1 MGRLN
6 EKKVRLSLTGAIIIL
21 SISIL
26 YSASQISS
34 AIRDSSVNTNGSYDY
49 DYELSRFNDNFEE
62 LLKTLQKNNKSNE

>member
-1 MGRLN
+1 LN
-6 EKKVRLSLTGAIIIL
+6 EKKIGLSLTGAIIIL

-49 DYELSRFNDNFEE
+49 ELSRFNDNFEE
-62 LLKTLQKNNKSNE
+62 LLKTLQ

>member
-26 YSASQISS
+26 YAASQISS
-34 AIRDSSVNTNGSYDY
+34 AIRDSSVNTNDSY

>member
-1 MGRLN
+1 LN
-6 EKKVRLSLTGAIIIL
+6 EKRIGLSLTGAIIIL

-34 AIRDSSVNTNGSYDY
+34 AIRDPSVNTNGSY